1 MLSRFDWLRRSRTGA
16 ELLAT
21 LRYLEAI
28 CAEEQGRPGDI
39 FPSPPLPVSPAPQP
53 LGPPPSA
60 LNGPCLRCWISPRAA
75 TKPHARYCPTCQAIL
90 DEAWQVEELSHHG
103 LVVWG
108 FVNQLPRP
116 LQTGSGFRDRR
127 LWGAYVHDQHRFLV
141 MLYHLEIKPW
151 LQELVIYHGPDLKG
165 LIQIIPTTGVR
176 DATMGDLL
184 CRMIH
189 HEARFPMD
197 RLRVRF
203 FSVAHQ
209 VFAANLYDREGI
221 LTFEITDFLSL
232 LDMASVFRSILS
244 PDEQESLYKLLNMK
258 YTSEAQ
264 FYWGRFLGSLSQEA
278 RDLLN
283 AWNIRQW
290 SKPRI
295 HLLYELAED
304 VGFYPSR

>member
-1 MLSRFDWLRRSRTGA
+1 MLSPFDWLRRSRTGA

-21 LRYLEAI
+21 LRYLEAHR
-28 CAEEQGRPGDI
+28 AGE
-39 FPSPPLPVSPAPQP
+39 PSPLAPLP

-60 LNGPCLRCWISPRAA
+60 LNGPCLRCWIFPRA
-75 TKPHARYCPTCQAIL
+75 TTEPHAQYCPPCQAIL
-90 DEAWQVEELSHHG
+90 EEAWQMDQLSRHG

-108 FVNQLPRP
+108 FVSLLPRQLRP
-116 LQTGSGFRDRR
+116 GSGFRDSR
-127 LWGAYVHDQHRFLV
+127 LWGAYVHDENRFLV
-141 MLYHLEIKPW
+141 MLYHLEMKPW
-151 LQELVIYHGPDLKG
+151 LQDLVIYHGPDLKG
-165 LIQIIPTTGVR
+165 LIQIISTTGAR

-203 FSVAHQ
+203 FSAAHQ
-209 VFAANLYDREGI
+209 LFTANLYDREGV
-221 LTFEITDFLSL
+221 LTFEITEFLSL
-232 LDMASVFRSILS
+232 LEMASVFRSILS
-244 PDEQESLYKLLNMK
+244 PDEQESLYKLLHMK
-258 YTSEAQ
+258 NASEAQ

-295 HLLYELAED
+295 HLLYELTED